1 LLNKHGRERQRMF
14 EEDRII
20 EGVTGWFDSN
30 EDLHS
35 ASSLLEVESVFRR
48 IEEFCSQNGWHL
60 ESDVSS
66 DEFEDVPASE
76 APEEERTEIKFIVPI
91 QDAELVLEFYYFKE
105 ADGLYRIN
113 VDIDY
118 YLLEADESDD

>member
-1 LLNKHGRERQRMF
+1 MF

-35 ASSLLEVESVFRR
+35 ANNLLGVESVFRK
-48 IEEFCSQNGWHL
+48 IEEFCAENDWHL

-66 DEFEDVPASE
+66 EDFEDVPISVN
-76 APEEERTEIKFIVPI
+76 PEEERTEVKFIIPI
-91 QDAELVLEFYYFKE
+91 VDNELVLEFYYFKE
-105 ADGLYRIN
+105 SEDLYRIN

-118 YLLEADESDD
+118 YLLEADDFND